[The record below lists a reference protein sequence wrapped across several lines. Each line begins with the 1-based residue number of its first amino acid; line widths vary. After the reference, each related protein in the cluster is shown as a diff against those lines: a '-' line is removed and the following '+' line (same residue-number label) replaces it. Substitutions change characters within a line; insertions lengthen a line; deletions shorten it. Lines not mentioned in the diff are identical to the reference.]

1 MSAQDFFAS
10 HDPGLE
16 ELDRPFVVFSLP
28 VLEID
33 EESDQVLDLDRFL
46 AVPFGDFIARLAIL
60 AFLLES
66 IDPLQGLG
74 DSVLE
79 K

>member
-10 HDPGLE
+10 QDTCLE
-16 ELDRPFVVFSLP
+16 LLERHFILFSLP

-33 EESDQVLDLDRFL
+33 EESDQVLDLYRFL

-66 IDPLQGLG
+66 IDPLEGLG

>member
-1 MSAQDFFAS
+1 MSAQNFFAGQ
-10 HDPGLE
+10 DTGLE
-16 ELDRPFVVFSLP
+16 VLDRPIIVFSLP

-66 IDPLQGLG
+66 IDPLEGLG